1 MATTKVKY
9 PIWFNRPYFIPAG
22 TYTVRKTDG
31 TIIYSGYA
39 KSPSE
44 SGAGVSVYL
53 KPILMNYLM
62 PELQDGDNGD
72 YTHNMTQTQVFQLWV
87 GQETEARFEMT
98 VWYDWSYSYDALNY
112 LLNYG
117 GVISRP
123 INFHWNRAQIIPVS
137 FFESSDSNT
146 WQYHYMTDQG
156 EETVDLNVYAAND
169 FITTLTCKP
178 HGQEGMDRFRITNDG
193 RDIME
198 WTSADETCA
207 YGALYY
213 INSMGGWDSFL
224 LEHNIVEKQD
234 IDRQNFSTGSD
245 YFSTD
250 FDETYIIK
258 NIRTTYSTNTGW
270 LTDAQSKLLYDHLFA
285 SPVIYFQDFNGEN
298 PDRLIP
304 INLTKT
310 NWTKKE
316 FGNGKHLISYDI
328 EFKTSH
334 IKQRQ

>member
-258 NIRTTYSTNTGW
+258 SIRTTYSTNTGW

>member
-178 HGQEGMDRFRITNDG
+178 QGQEGMDRFRITNDG

-258 NIRTTYSTNTGW
+258 SIRTTYSTNTGW